1 MVAERLLLVEEM
13 SELVDCIHST
23 GQCIS
28 LADPVLNIIINAVRR
43 LLEQHCIDL
52 PRRPQP
58 RGWRDIAYASLYGLL
73 GFMAED
79 FRYLTEIQAPVA
91 P

>member
-58 RGWRDIAYASLYGLL
+58 RGWLDIAYEATPLSTVSLASWPKTSG
-73 GFMAED
+73 
-79 FRYLTEIQAPVA
+79 T
-91 P
+91 